1 MAKQKMDYNSINFKN
16 KDVDKFANNDPI
28 VRKNLLGRDVKIT
41 VDGNTKTREVTG
53 DRMARTKV
61 TKDLSTG
68 GKKITTSTMKMSPR
82 EQMVDVTNKTKYTG
96 AAARKRVLDVNPE
109 TSRKKTTSKAFAVDA
124 EKAKQTKNTLSVR
137 EKAKKAYKGTNEP
150 RNYND

>member
-1 MAKQKMDYNSINFKN
+1 MAIDYNSINFKN

-61 TKDLSTG
+61 TKDLNAG
-68 GKKITTSTMKMSPR
+68 GKKITTSTMKVSPR

-96 AAARKRVLDVNPE
+96 EAARKRVLDVNPE
-109 TSRKKTTSKAFAVDA
+109 TSRTKTTSKAFNVNAA
-124 EKAKQTKNTLSVR
+124 KAKETKNTLSVR
-137 EKAKKAYKGTNEP
+137 EKAKKAYKGSNEP

>member
-1 MAKQKMDYNSINFKN
+1 MAIDYNSINFKN

-41 VDGNTKTREVTG
+41 TEGNTKTREVTG

-61 TKDLSTG
+61 TKDLNTG
-68 GKKITTSTMKMSPR
+68 GKKITTSTMKVSPR

-96 AAARKRVLDVNPE
+96 EAARKRVLDVNPE
-109 TSRKKTTSKAFAVDA
+109 TSRTKTTSKAFSVDA

-137 EKAKKAYKGTNEP
+137 EKAKKVYKGTNEP
-150 RNYND
+150 RNYNN